1 MQRSHE
7 RVTLKQKERE
17 RKERKRE
24 GRERRKEKGRKTGK
38 ERSNT
43 ETMLSLV
50 IQNWNVAAHRGP

>member
-1 MQRSHE
+1 MQQSHE

-17 RKERKRE
+17 KKR
-24 GRERRKEKGRKTGK
+24 GKEKGRKREK

-43 ETMLSLV
+43 ETMQSVV